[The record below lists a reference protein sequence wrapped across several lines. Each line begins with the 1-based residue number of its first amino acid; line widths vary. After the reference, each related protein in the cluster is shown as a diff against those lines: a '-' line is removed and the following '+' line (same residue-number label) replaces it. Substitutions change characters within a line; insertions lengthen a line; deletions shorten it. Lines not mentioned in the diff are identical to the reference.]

1 MRKTRYERTMFI
13 SEDYDEEDIQVPMR
27 NYLCRYYD
35 KCLNNAARANKV
47 FGCENCRRFKLADKQ
62 ELSTSEL
69 SGMMALWE
77 SVFEARISLQ

>member
-1 MRKTRYERTMFI
+1 MRKTRYERTMYI

-27 NYLCRYYD
+27 NYLCRHYD
-35 KCLNNAARANKV
+35 KCLNHAARSNKV
-47 FGCENCRRFKLADKQ
+47 FGCESCRRFTPADKQ
-62 ELSTSEL
+62 ELSSAEL